1 MHTGHVLLNRTSL
14 FETRSSYSMR
24 QSLKY
29 RTVFVIVP
37 HFKTHVVAQFLK
49 SEYLLYYSF
58 LAYAWPQ
65 LILVLTWCSRLL
77 GAHTDIGLVVF
88 TFRTICM
95 EIIIHL
101 IPHHPSFVKKV
112 FKGNASKCHAAA
124 WHSKSYVLLSCSAL
138 KCFCSIHFKMIHS
151 HFCMHLHILR

>member
-1 MHTGHVLLNRTSL
+1 MHTWPCILLNRTSL

-37 HFKTHVVAQFLK
+37 YFKTHVVAQSFK
-49 SEYLLYYSF
+49 SEYLLNYSF
-58 LAYAWPQ
+58 LAYLWPQ
-65 LILVLTWCSRLL
+65 LILVLTRCSEHL

-88 TFRTICM
+88 TFKTICM

-101 IPHHPSFVKKV
+101 IPHHPSFIKKSFHGKCLQMSCCCMT
-112 FKGNASKCHAAA
+112 FK
-124 WHSKSYVLLSCSAL
+124 
-138 KCFCSIHFKMIHS
+138 
-151 HFCMHLHILR
+151 ILCVAFL